1 MLHPS
6 LNVGRRKT
14 KVEQFRGRAQ
24 SKESWLSAK
33 QLESVEG
40 WVFFA
45 DNVIIVLVASIPLTF
60 DRLPLGRLESN

>member
-14 KVEQFRGRAQ
+14 KLELFRGRAQ

-33 QLESVEG
+33 QLESVER

-45 DNVIIVLVASIPLTF
+45 DNVIIVLVASI
-60 DRLPLGRLESN
+60 

>member
-1 MLHPS
+1 MLHPF

-14 KVEQFRGRAQ
+14 KVEQFMGIAQ

-33 QLESVEG
+33 QLESVER

-45 DNVIIVLVASIPLTF
+45 DNVIIVLVASI
-60 DRLPLGRLESN
+60 